1 MNPSRIIYAL
11 LLAATLTGVAEAQS
25 GATAPAPDQ
34 TKANAGSDA
43 ATAAM
48 GEIPEYIR
56 PETPEQRMARLGTAE
71 DPGVEPDPE
80 KVWYRFGKQYKLERF
95 DRRWANY
102 QDVDIGFVKPFGF
115 VNSHKEIYQQSKK
128 WVWVW
133 IEQKGPEVA
142 NASDEV
148 AIDESKYTRYNE
160 DENDYFS
167 SMRSEFAPLEVPA
180 SGRKVI
186 FEPSSE
192 GLPKDGSWR
201 NTIAVADMNGDKK
214 PDIIVPSERGGNN
227 RPAIFLGDGTG
238 KWQFWKS
245 VDWPFGVNY
254 GSVEAGD
261 FNKDGAMDLVFG
273 VHLGGL
279 RVFLGNNKG
288 VFTDGSNGLPRDWG
302 TRRVSVVD
310 VDRDGDLD
318 VVAISEGPTIATV
331 KNEYS
336 KLMTFINDG
345 SGKKWT
351 TVNVAPTTAKF
362 GGDFL
367 TVGNFNA
374 DKYPD
379 FIGASVY
386 FNGTELVYLSESNKK
401 WKNIGS
407 VGKVIPFLSYHAAQ
421 AAGRFGNSKLD
432 DAVVSFIRFWPENLD
447 PQIVP
452 APALKTTA
460 GVDRITFDGKEPKRT
475 PIIRW
480 EGNSGVYGMAT
491 GDFDRDGKL
500 DFAYT
505 RSSPRRFDLLL
516 GDGKGGFTQA
526 ELEGLKIDEN
536 NPNYDLKSADVNGD
550 GRPDLIIMYE
560 SSGATRFAERDGSI
574 EVFLNR
580 GTAPAG
586 AGK

>member
-11 LLAATLTGVAEAQS
+11 LLAGVLSGTVEAQS
-25 GATAPAPDQ
+25 GASPAKDPV
-34 TKANAGSDA
+34 KPKVSLDA
-43 ATAAM
+43 ATAAT
-48 GEIPEYIR
+48 GEIPAYIKD
-56 PETPEQRMARLGTAE
+56 ETHEQRMARLGTTE
-71 DPGVEPDPE
+71 DPGVEPDGE
-80 KVWYRFGKQYKLERF
+80 KVWYRFGKLYKIERF
-95 DRRWANY
+95 DRRFANY
-102 QDVDIGFVKPFGF
+102 QDVDYGFVKPFGF
-115 VNSHKEIYQQSKK
+115 VNSHKEIYQQNKK

-133 IEQKGPEVA
+133 IEQKGPEA
-142 NASDEV
+142 ATGSEE
-148 AIDESKYTRYNE
+148 APLDESRYQKYNPE
-160 DENDYFS
+160 ELDYFS
-167 SMRSEFAPLEVPA
+167 NMRAEFAPLEVPA
-180 SGRKVI
+180 SGRKVT
-186 FEPSSE
+186 FEASSE
-192 GLPKDGSWR
+192 GLPKNGSWR

-245 VDWPFGVNY
+245 VSWPFGVNY

-261 FNKDGAMDLVFG
+261 FNKDGAMDLAYG
-273 VHLGGL
+273 VHLGGV
-279 RVFLGNNKG
+279 RVYLGNNKG
-288 VFTDGSNGLPRDWG
+288 VFTDGSAGLPRDWG

-310 VDRDGDLD
+310 VDHDGDLD
-318 VVAISEGPTIATV
+318 IVAISEGPTVATE
-331 KNEYS
+331 KNQYS

-351 TVNVAPTTAKF
+351 TVNVSPSTAKF

-379 FIGASVY
+379 FIGSSVF

-401 WKNIGS
+401 WKNVGA

-421 AAGRFGNSKLD
+421 ASGRFGNAKLD
-432 DAVVSFIRFWPENLD
+432 DAVVSYIRFWPENLD
-447 PQIVP
+447 PQSVP

-460 GVDRITFDGKEPKRT
+460 GVDRISFDGKEVKRT

-480 EGNSGVYGMAT
+480 EGNSGVYGLAT

-526 ELEGLKIDEN
+526 ELEGISIDEN

-580 GTAPAG
+580 GTVPAG
-586 AGK
+586 MKK